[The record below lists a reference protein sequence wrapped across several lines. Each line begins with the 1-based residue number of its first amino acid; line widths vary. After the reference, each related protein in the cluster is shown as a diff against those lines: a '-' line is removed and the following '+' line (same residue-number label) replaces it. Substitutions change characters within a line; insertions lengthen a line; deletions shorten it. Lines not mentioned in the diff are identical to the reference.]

1 MSARKSGERHHKWTG
16 DQASYRA
23 IHDWMAK
30 HYPKTGV
37 CYSCFDLARTEYA
50 LKHGRRYSRDRKD
63 YLELCHECHMQ
74 YDFGKLS
81 ESDVDIVIARIAM
94 GATKSALA
102 REFGVSRK
110 TIYRALART

>member
-1 MSARKSGERHHKWTG
+1 MSARRGERHHDWRG
-16 DQASYRA
+16 EQAGYRTL
-23 IHDWMAK
+23 HEWVCYR
-30 HYPKTGV
+30 YPKTGV
-37 CYSCFDLARTEYA
+37 CEHCFDFTRTEYA

-81 ESDVDIVIARIAM
+81 ESEVDIVIARIAM
-94 GATKSALA
+94 RATKSALA
-102 REFGVSRK
+102 REFGVSRN